1 MEAPFLQV
9 FVEGIKR
16 YFSTTTPD
24 DPVEVGVPYLSLAQD
39 RWHHDITGI
48 ITVTGVHQGSVCFS
62 APRILLRHLLLLQ
75 GEAENDTSMCSDL
88 VGEVANTIAGNAR
101 RSFGRQFCI
110 STPQVVEGEPPC
122 TPLVTQVA
130 RAFVIPLE
138 WHRYRASLVISC
150 QTVA

>member
-9 FVEGIKR
+9 FVDGTKR
-16 YFSTTTPD
+16 YFSTTTPNN
-24 DPVEVGVPYLSLAQD
+24 PVEVGVPYLTLSQD

-48 ITVTGVHQGSVCFS
+48 ITVTGVHHGSVCFS

-75 GEAENDTSMCSDL
+75 GEAENDSAMCSDL

-110 STPQVVEGEPPC
+110 SSPQVIEGEPPRPP
-122 TPLVTQVA
+122 TLDALT
-130 RAFVIPLE
+130 RSFVIPIE
-138 WHRYRASLVISC
+138 WHRYRASLVISS
-150 QTVA
+150 QPLT